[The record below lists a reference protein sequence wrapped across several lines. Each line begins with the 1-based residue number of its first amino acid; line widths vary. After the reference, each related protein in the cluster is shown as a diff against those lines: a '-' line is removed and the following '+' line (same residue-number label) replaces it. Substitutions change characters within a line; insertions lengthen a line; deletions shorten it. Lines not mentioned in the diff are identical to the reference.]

1 MCFELAVGRATLRTI
16 SLRERVELQ
25 FRYLLVAR
33 FALCN
38 LVAIGL
44 CLAAYLQGWLDGI
57 LTAHLRELSLLIFLV
72 FVYGLVLCAGKLW
85 QNSSDLNDIKVGTP
99 NENSQAGKYLRH
111 VEAAGSESRAIQA
124 GALRLRLTER
134 IVIVRHI
141 ANALIFLGLIG
152 TVIGFIVA
160 LSGVD
165 PAAASEVENVK
176 AMVSTLIN
184 GMSVALYTTLVGAVF
199 YVWLI
204 INYRLLVTGTVDLI
218 STTLELGEQ
227 RAGS

>member
-1 MCFELAVGRATLRTI
+1 MRLGQ
-16 SLRERVELQ
+16 LRERVELQ

-33 FALCN
+33 FALSN

-72 FVYGLVLCAGKLW
+72 FVYGLILCAGKLW
-85 QNSSDLNDIKVGTP
+85 QNSSDLNDIKVGAAK
-99 NENSQAGKYLRH
+99 ENSQAGKYLRH
-111 VEAAGSESRAIQA
+111 VKAAGSESRAIQA

>member
-33 FALCN
+33 FALSN

-85 QNSSDLNDIKVGTP
+85 QNSSDLNDIKVGAP
-99 NENSQAGKYLRH
+99 KENSQAGKYLRH
-111 VEAAGSESRAIQA
+111 VKAAGSESRAIQA

-165 PAAASEVENVK
+165 PAAAGEVENVK

>member
-33 FALCN
+33 FALSN
-38 LVAIGL
+38 LVAIGF

-85 QNSSDLNDIKVGTP
+85 QNSSDLNDIKVGAAK
-99 NENSQAGKYLRH
+99 ENSQAGKYLRH
-111 VEAAGSESRAIQA
+111 VKAAGSESRAIQA

-165 PAAASEVENVK
+165 PSAASEVENVK

>member
-33 FALCN
+33 FALSN

-85 QNSSDLNDIKVGTP
+85 QNSSDLNDIKVGAP
-99 NENSQAGKYLRH
+99 KEHSQAGKYLRH
-111 VEAAGSESRAIQA
+111 VKAAGSESRAIQA

-165 PAAASEVENVK
+165 PAAAGEVENVK

>member
-1 MCFELAVGRATLRTI
+1 M
-16 SLRERVELQ
+16 Q

-33 FALCN
+33 FALSN

-72 FVYGLVLCAGKLW
+72 FVYGLILCAGKLW
-85 QNSSDLNDIKVGTP
+85 QNSSDLNDIKVGAAK
-99 NENSQAGKYLRH
+99 ENSQAGKYLRH
-111 VEAAGSESRAIQA
+111 VKAAGSESRAIQA

>member
-1 MCFELAVGRATLRTI
+1 M
-16 SLRERVELQ
+16 Q

-33 FALCN
+33 FALSN

-85 QNSSDLNDIKVGTP
+85 QNSSDLNDIKVGAAK
-99 NENSQAGKYLRH
+99 ENSQAGKYLRH
-111 VEAAGSESRAIQA
+111 VKAAGSESRAIQA
-124 GALRLRLTER
+124 GALRLRLSER

-165 PAAASEVENVK
+165 PSAASEVENVK

-184 GMSVALYTTLVGAVF
+184 GMSVALHTTLVGAVF